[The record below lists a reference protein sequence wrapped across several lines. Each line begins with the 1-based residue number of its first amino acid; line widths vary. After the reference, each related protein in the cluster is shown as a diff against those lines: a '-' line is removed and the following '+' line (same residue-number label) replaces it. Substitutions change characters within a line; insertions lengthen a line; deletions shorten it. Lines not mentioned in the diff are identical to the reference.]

1 MRPRLDLSFPNS
13 IFIRLI
19 TTFLLIMIPI
29 FLLGLYIYNWSVKTA
44 REDISKSAET
54 QVSTYLSDLENELE
68 RMKFLLYDSINDSN
82 LNKLSVTWTALGN
95 VKRTESINLVQ
106 DRLTTIQ
113 NSSAYIRNVS
123 AHVPSTGKT
132 ISSRDG
138 AYAFDEDRYYSL
150 QTEFGQGAKLIVWRD
165 ALHISASKLSGTKG
179 ASPLFVVEIELDP
192 GKLWDVLDQFN
203 AYPGSGSYLMVQD
216 TSFSLRTGSDIE
228 HEFSIGD
235 VARRLGKS
243 DGASSASIEIKGN
256 RYLFTQSTSEFLGL
270 TIGKYI
276 PEHVILQPIDRFYIW
291 AWVFVLTAILII
303 VVYTMSTYK
312 FIHKPLLTLVKSFR
326 RMENGDLNIEIKH
339 ANNDEFRYLY
349 SRFNQMVEN
358 LRNLIDRVYKQEI
371 MTQRAELKQLQSQI
385 NPHFLYNSFFILN
398 TMARTKDYESVEQF
412 TLQLGQYFQFITR
425 NASDDITLGE
435 EIHHARIYTNI
446 QAFRFSRRIKVQF
459 DPLPAELESLE
470 VPRLIVQPIIENS
483 FEHSLEKMK
492 KGGQLH
498 IRFEATDAAWKIVV
512 EDNGNSMTDQHLLQL
527 ARALNSIE
535 PGAETTG
542 LINIHRRLVLSF
554 GEQGG
559 LRALRSE
566 LGGLRV
572 DLCIPKERSLHHVQN
587 TYR

>member
-1 MRPRLDLSFPNS
+1 MRPWQDISFPNS

-44 REDISKSAET
+44 KEDITKSAET
-54 QVSTYLSDLENELE
+54 QVSTYQSDLENELE
-68 RMKFLLYDSINDSN
+68 RMKLLLYDSINDSN
-82 LNKLSVTWTALGN
+82 LNKLSVTWSAMGN

-123 AHVPSTGKT
+123 AHVPSTGKS
-132 ISSRDG
+132 ISSKDG
-138 AYAFDEDRYYSL
+138 AYTFDEERYYSL
-150 QTEFGQGAKLIVWRD
+150 QTVFGQGAKLIVWHD
-165 ALHISASKLSGTKG
+165 GLHISASRLSGTKG
-179 ASPLFVVEIELDP
+179 VSPLFVVEIELET
-192 GKLWDVLDQFN
+192 GKLWEALGQFN
-203 AYPGSGSYLMVQD
+203 AYPGSGSYLMVKD

-228 HEFSIGD
+228 NDFDYSDI
-235 VARRLGKS
+235 ALRLGAY
-243 DGASSASIEIKGN
+243 DGASTASINIKGN
-256 RYLFTQSTSEFLGL
+256 SYLFTQSTSELLEL

-291 AWVFVLTAILII
+291 AWVFVLTAVLII
-303 VVYTMSTYK
+303 VVYTLSTYK

-326 RMENGDLNIEIKH
+326 RMENGDFNIEIKH
-339 ANNDEFRYLY
+339 AHNDEFRYLY
-349 SRFNQMVEN
+349 SRFNHMVEN

-398 TMARTKDYESVEQF
+398 TMARTKDFESVEQF
-412 TLQLGQYFQFITR
+412 TMQLGEYFQFITR
-425 NASDDITLGE
+425 NASDDISLRE

-446 QAFRFSRRIKVQF
+446 QAFRFSRRIKVLF
-459 DPLPAELESLE
+459 DPLPEDMEFLA

-492 KGGQLH
+492 NGGQLC
-498 IRFEATDAAWKIVV
+498 IRFESTEEAWNIVV
-512 EDNGNSMTDQHLLQL
+512 EDNGNSMNDQNLMQL
-527 ARALNSIE
+527 SRAMSSSE

-554 GEQGG
+554 GDQSG
-559 LRALRSE
+559 LRVVRSG

-572 DLCIPKERSLHHVQN
+572 DLCIPKERRMKHV
-587 TYR
+587 

>member
-1 MRPRLDLSFPNS
+1 MRTRLDISFPNS

-29 FLLGLYIYNWSVKTA
+29 FLLGFYIYNWSVKTA
-44 REDISKSAET
+44 RDDISQSAET

-68 RMKFLLYDSINDSN
+68 RMKFLLYDSINDGN
-82 LNKLSVTWTALGN
+82 LNKLSVTWAAMGN

-123 AHVPSTGKT
+123 AHVPSTGKS
-132 ISSRDG
+132 ISSKEG
-138 AYAFDEDRYYSL
+138 AYTFDEERYYNL
-150 QTEFGQGAKLIVWRD
+150 QTKFGQGAKLIVWHD
-165 ALHISASKLSGTKG
+165 GLHISASRLSGTKG
-179 ASPLFVVEIELDP
+179 ASPLFVVEIELDTD
-192 GKLWDVLDQFN
+192 KLRAALSQFN
-203 AYPGSGSYLMVQD
+203 TYAGSGSYLMVTD
-216 TSFSLRTGSDIE
+216 SNFTLRTISGIE
-228 HEFSIGD
+228 NDFIIKD
-235 VARRLGKS
+235 VAQRLGE
-243 DGASSASIEIKGN
+243 DDDARTASIKVKGN
-256 RYLFTQSTSEFLGL
+256 NYLFTQSTSEVLDL

-291 AWVFVLTAILII
+291 AWVFILTAILII
-303 VVYTMSTYK
+303 VVYTLSTYK
-312 FIHKPLLTLVKSFR
+312 LIHKPLLTLVKSFR

-339 ANNDEFRYLY
+339 KHNDEFRYLY
-349 SRFNQMVEN
+349 SRFNHMVGN

-412 TLQLGQYFQFITR
+412 TMQLGEYFQFITR
-425 NASDDITLGE
+425 NASDDIPLRD

-459 DPLPAELESLE
+459 DPLPENMAFIA

-492 KGGQLH
+492 KGGYLC
-498 IRFEATDAAWKIVV
+498 IRFESTEEEWSIVV
-512 EDNGNSMTDQHLLQL
+512 EDNGNSLNDQSLMQL
-527 ARALNSIE
+527 SSAMNSIE
-535 PGAETTG
+535 PGEETTG
-542 LINIHRRLVLSF
+542 LINIHRRLALSL
-554 GEQGG
+554 GEKSG
-559 LRALRSE
+559 LRVDRSE
-566 LGGLRV
+566 FGGLRV
-572 DLCIPKERSLHHVQN
+572 VLYFPKERRMNHV
-587 TYR
+587 